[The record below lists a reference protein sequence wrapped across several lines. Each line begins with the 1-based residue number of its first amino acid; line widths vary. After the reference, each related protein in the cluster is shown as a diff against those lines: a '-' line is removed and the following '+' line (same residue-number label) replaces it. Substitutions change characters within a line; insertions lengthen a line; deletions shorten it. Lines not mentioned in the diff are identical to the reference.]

1 MPVESTPSIG
11 TAVTFGSFYAAS
23 MAAAPKPLDAPNRQ
37 GGGGN
42 LGLRL
47 SANPDASAAKLA
59 TQSSSGA
66 GFIAADYARY
76 AGKSVGSGQCVA
88 LVQATSPGVGLTRT
102 WVCGAPVQ
110 GNTDLKPGTVIA
122 TFDSSDRYG
131 NTLDGNSHAAIYLG
145 QDERGIQVMDQW
157 AGKTAAIRTIPWSNP
172 SGIAANTGAAFHVV
186 QSG

>member
-1 MPVESTPSIG
+1 M
-11 TAVTFGSFYAAS
+11 
-23 MAAAPKPLDAPNRQ
+23 
-37 GGGGN
+37 
-42 LGLRL
+42 
-47 SANPDASAAKLA
+47 
-59 TQSSSGA
+59 
-66 GFIAADYARY
+66 
-76 AGKSVGSGQCVA
+76 
-88 LVQATSPGVGLTRT
+88 
-102 WVCGAPVQ
+102 Q

-145 QDERGIQVMDQW
+145 QDKHGIQVMDQW